1 MTKTDFDMK
10 KTLLNIF
17 LPLLI
22 SVAGA
27 VSVSCEKAADG
38 GEDTSDG
45 GKPGVVEGEVL
56 GTYEFDGQ
64 ASEIRTAVYSVS
76 DSYLMFRFSPANPGE
91 DTDSFVIFGCKAYWA
106 DGEQHDI
113 SLEGDDLYHNDD
125 YILIYSDSGHYYSE
139 YREPQAGTFTVN
151 NVGNGFF
158 MVEFDFSLADGKPL
172 KMDFF
177 NEMQDGSV
185 E

>member
-1 MTKTDFDMK
+1 M
-10 KTLLNIF
+10 
-17 LPLLI
+17 
-22 SVAGA
+22 
-27 VSVSCEKAADG
+27 SCEKAADG

-45 GKPGVVEGEVL
+45 GNPGVVEGEVL

-64 ASEIRTAVYSVS
+64 VSEIRTAVYSVS

>member
-1 MTKTDFDMK
+1 MK

-27 VSVSCEKAADG
+27 VSVS
-38 GEDTSDG
+38 
-45 GKPGVVEGEVL
+45 
-56 GTYEFDGQ
+56 
-64 ASEIRTAVYSVS
+64 
-76 DSYLMFRFSPANPGE
+76 
-91 DTDSFVIFGCKAYWA
+91 
-106 DGEQHDI
+106 
-113 SLEGDDLYHNDD
+113 DLYHNDD